1 MSSNVGKGDRSIGPV
16 IGYTDADLGA
26 LCQILTD
33 FEDVEARTAREDVAR
48 VRVLARAGQLAR
60 KQAAGQTAKV
70 RAHDMALRSIAL
82 ELGAASR
89 VSDRSMQ
96 RQIGEAVQLVEEYP
110 TLLAARETAAITRQ
124 HVALVVE
131 VGTALPPEARAEFD
145 RLATE
150 RCLNDS
156 ANRVRASVMMLAE
169 RMHPRTI
176 EERHQHAREGRAVRI
191 RTLSDGM
198 SEVCAPV
205 PTVIAVGIDDRLTQM
220 GRLIIDSRPSKSAGA
235 RSAELGAAASGAEQG
250 EQRDGESNVFTGDTR
265 TMDQIRADLF
275 AQLLLA
281 GSPVVDPQAGDGPG
295 PLGAIRAKV
304 QVVVPALTL
313 ARTGDIDTT
322 VGPADLVGHSPIDP
336 DTARE
341 LAAGATWWERLVTH
355 PVSGAVLAADGYAR
369 PADLDRWLRARD
381 QHCRPIGCRIPA
393 ISCEVDHNLDYAK
406 GGKTEHTN
414 LCHFCQRHHS
424 MKQFTAW
431 QVQQLDGGV
440 IQFTSPTG
448 RVYTD
453 HPPSVSVH
461 FTPDDPQS
469 PASDIAGGD
478 TGDPPGDGSGQPSRA
493 DEDPAPF

>member
-26 LCQILTD
+26 LCQIVAD
-33 FEDVEARTAREDVAR
+33 FEDIEVRAAREEVAR

-60 KQAAGQTAKV
+60 KQARGQTARV

-96 RQIGEAVQLVEEYP
+96 RQINDAVQLVEDYP
-110 TLLAARETAAITRQ
+110 TLLAARETGSITRQ
-124 HVALVVE
+124 HVSLVVE
-131 VGTALPPEARAEFD
+131 AGAPLPADVRAEFD

-150 RCLNDS
+150 RCLTDS
-156 ANRVRASVMMLAE
+156 ANRVRASVMILAE
-169 RMHPRTI
+169 RMHPRTPQ
-176 EERHQHAREGRAVRI
+176 ERHQEAREGRAVRI
-191 RTLSDGM
+191 RPLSDGM

-220 GRLIIDSRPSKSAGA
+220 ARAVIDSRPSPDAT
-235 RSAELGAAASGAEQG
+235 EQG
-250 EQRDGESNVFTGDTR
+250 PDVQGNVFTGDTR

-281 GSPVVDPQAGDGPG
+281 GSPVVDPAAGDGPG

-304 QVVVPALTL
+304 QVVVPALAL
-313 ARTGDIDTT
+313 AGTETA
-322 VGPADLVGHSPIDP
+322 GPADLVGHSPIDP
-336 DTARE
+336 ETARE

-355 PVSGAVLAADGYAR
+355 PVNGSVLAADGYAR
-369 PADLDRWLRARD
+369 PAALNRWLRARD
-381 QHCRPIGCRIPA
+381 QHCRTLGCRIPA
-393 ISCEVDHNLDYAK
+393 IRCEVDHNDDYAT
-406 GGKTEHTN
+406 GGRTEHGN

-431 QVQQLDGGV
+431 QVQQLDGG
-440 IQFTSPTG
+440 ILQFTSPTG
-448 RVYTD
+448 RIYTD
-453 HPPSVSVH
+453 HPPPVSVH
-461 FTPDDPQS
+461 FTPDEPPSSQS
-469 PASDIAGGD
+469 
-478 TGDPPGDGSGQPSRA
+478 
-493 DEDPAPF
+493 DPAPF

>member
-26 LCQILTD
+26 LCQILAD
-33 FEDVEARTAREDVAR
+33 FEDAEVRAAREEVAR

-96 RQIGEAVQLVEEYP
+96 RQINDAVQLVEDYP
-110 TLLAARETAAITRQ
+110 ALLEARETGAITRQ
-124 HVALVVE
+124 HVTLVVE
-131 VGTALPPEARAEFD
+131 AGAPLPPEVRAEFD

-150 RCLNDS
+150 RCLTDS
-156 ANRVRASVMMLAE
+156 ANRVRASVMILAE
-169 RMHPRTI
+169 RLHPRTTQ
-176 EERHQHAREGRAVRI
+176 ERHQEAREGRTVRV
-191 RTLSDGM
+191 RPLSEGM

-205 PTVIAVGIDDRLTQM
+205 PTVIAVGIHDRLTRM
-220 GRLIIDSRPSKSAGA
+220 ARSVIDSRPS
-235 RSAELGAAASGAEQG
+235 AEAAEGNG
-250 EQRDGESNVFTGDTR
+250 CVDGNVFTGDTR
-265 TMDQIRADLF
+265 TLDQIRADLF

-281 GSPVVDPQAGDGPG
+281 GSPVVDPTAGDGPG

-304 QVVVPALTL
+304 QVVVPALAL
-313 ARTGDIDTT
+313 NDTDT
-322 VGPADLVGHSPIDP
+322 AGPADLVGRSPIDP
-336 DTARE
+336 ETARE

-355 PVSGAVLAADGYAR
+355 PVSGTVLAADGYAR
-369 PADLDRWLRARD
+369 PAALDRWLRARD
-381 QHCRPIGCRIPA
+381 QHCRTIGCRTPA
-393 ISCEVDHNLDYAK
+393 INCEVDHNDDYAK
-406 GGKTEHTN
+406 GGKTEHSN

-448 RVYTD
+448 RIYTD
-453 HPPSVSVH
+453 HPPPVSVH
-461 FTPDDPQS
+461 FTPDGPD
-469 PASDIAGGD
+469 
-478 TGDPPGDGSGQPSRA
+478 
-493 DEDPAPF
+493 DPAPF

>member
-26 LCQILTD
+26 LCQILAD
-33 FEDVEARTAREDVAR
+33 FEDAEVRAAREEVAR

-96 RQIGEAVQLVEEYP
+96 RQINDAVQLVEDYP
-110 TLLAARETAAITRQ
+110 ALLEARETGAITRQ
-124 HVALVVE
+124 HVTLVVE
-131 VGTALPPEARAEFD
+131 AGAPLPPEVRAEFD

-150 RCLNDS
+150 RCLTDS
-156 ANRVRASVMMLAE
+156 ANRVRASVMILAE
-169 RMHPRTI
+169 RMHPRTPQ
-176 EERHQHAREGRAVRI
+176 ERHQEAREGRTVRV
-191 RTLSDGM
+191 RPLSEGM

-220 GRLIIDSRPSKSAGA
+220 AHAVIDSRPSPGA
-235 RSAELGAAASGAEQG
+235 PEKGTDVQG
-250 EQRDGESNVFTGDTR
+250 NVFTGDTR

-281 GSPVVDPQAGDGPG
+281 GSPVVDPAAGDGPG

-304 QVVVPALTL
+304 QVVIPALAL
-313 ARTGDIDTT
+313 AGTDTIET
-322 VGPADLVGHSPIDP
+322 AGPADLIGHSPIDP
-336 DTARE
+336 GTARE

-355 PVSGAVLAADGYAR
+355 PVTGTVLAADGYAR
-369 PADLDRWLRARD
+369 PASLDRWLRARD
-381 QHCRPIGCRIPA
+381 QHCRTIGCRTPA
-393 ISCEVDHNLDYAK
+393 INCEVDHNDDYAK
-406 GGKTEHTN
+406 GGKTEHSN

-431 QVQQLDGGV
+431 QVQQLDGG
-440 IQFTSPTG
+440 ILQFTSPTG
-448 RVYTD
+448 RIYID
-453 HPPSVSVH
+453 HPPPVSVH
-461 FTPDDPQS
+461 FTPDGPD
-469 PASDIAGGD
+469 
-478 TGDPPGDGSGQPSRA
+478 
-493 DEDPAPF
+493 DPAPF

>member
-26 LCQILTD
+26 LCQILAD
-33 FEDVEARTAREDVAR
+33 FEDAEVRAAREEVAR

-96 RQIGEAVQLVEEYP
+96 RQINDAVQLVEDYP
-110 TLLAARETAAITRQ
+110 ALLEARETGAITRQ
-124 HVALVVE
+124 HVTLVVE
-131 VGTALPPEARAEFD
+131 AGAPLPPEVRAEFD

-150 RCLNDS
+150 RCLTDS
-156 ANRVRASVMMLAE
+156 ANRIRASVMILAE
-169 RMHPRTI
+169 RMHPRTTQ
-176 EERHQHAREGRAVRI
+176 ERHQEAREARTVRI
-191 RTLSDGM
+191 RPLSDGM

-220 GRLIIDSRPSKSAGA
+220 AHAIIDSRPGPDCTEDGLDA
-235 RSAELGAAASGAEQG
+235 RG
-250 EQRDGESNVFTGDTR
+250 NIFTGDTR

-281 GSPVVDPQAGDGPG
+281 GSPVVDPAAGDGPG

-304 QVVVPALTL
+304 QVVVPALALT
-313 ARTGDIDTT
+313 DTDT
-322 VGPADLVGHSPIDP
+322 AGPADLVGYSPIDP
-336 DTARE
+336 ETARE

-355 PVSGAVLAADGYAR
+355 PISGTVLAADGYAR
-369 PADLDRWLRARD
+369 PAALNRWLRARD
-381 QHCRPIGCRIPA
+381 QHCRTLGCRIPA
-393 ISCEVDHNLDYAK
+393 IRCEVDHNDDYAK
-406 GGKTEHTN
+406 GGKTEHGN

-431 QVQQLDGGV
+431 QVQQLDGG
-440 IQFTSPTG
+440 ILQFTSPTG
-448 RVYTD
+448 RVYAD
-453 HPPSVSVH
+453 HPPPVSVH
-461 FTPDDPQS
+461 FTPDE
-469 PASDIAGGD
+469 
-478 TGDPPGDGSGQPSRA
+478 PG
-493 DEDPAPF
+493 EPAPF

>member
-1 MSSNVGKGDRSIGPV
+1 MSSNVGRDDRSIGPV

-26 LCQILTD
+26 LCQILSD
-33 FEDVEARTAREDVAR
+33 FEDVEARAAREEVAR

-60 KQAAGQTAKV
+60 KQAAGQTATV

-96 RQIGEAVQLVEEYP
+96 RQINDAVQLVEDYP

-124 HVALVVE
+124 HVRLVVE
-131 VGTALPPEARAEFD
+131 AGAPLPLDMRAEFD

-150 RCLNDS
+150 RCLTDS
-156 ANRVRASVMMLAE
+156 ANRIRASVMILAE
-169 RMHPRTI
+169 RMHPRTTQ
-176 EERHQHAREGRAVRI
+176 ERHQEAREARTVRI
-191 RTLSDGM
+191 RPLSDGM

-220 GRLIIDSRPSKSAGA
+220 AHAIIDSRPGPDCTEDGLDA
-235 RSAELGAAASGAEQG
+235 RG
-250 EQRDGESNVFTGDTR
+250 NIFTGDTR

-281 GSPVVDPQAGDGPG
+281 GSPVVDPAAGDGPG

-304 QVVVPALTL
+304 QVVVPALALT
-313 ARTGDIDTT
+313 DTDT
-322 VGPADLVGHSPIDP
+322 AGPADLVGYSPIDP
-336 DTARE
+336 ETARE

-355 PVSGAVLAADGYAR
+355 PISGTVLAADGYAR
-369 PADLDRWLRARD
+369 PAALNRWLRARD
-381 QHCRPIGCRIPA
+381 QHCRTLGCRIPA
-393 ISCEVDHNLDYAK
+393 IRCEVDHNDDYAK
-406 GGKTEHTN
+406 GGKTEHGN

-431 QVQQLDGGV
+431 QVQQLDGG
-440 IQFTSPTG
+440 ILQFTSPTG
-448 RVYTD
+448 RIYID
-453 HPPSVSVH
+453 HPPPVSVH
-461 FTPDDPQS
+461 FTPDGPD
-469 PASDIAGGD
+469 
-478 TGDPPGDGSGQPSRA
+478 
-493 DEDPAPF
+493 DPAPF